1 MGRVMVIKLLH
12 LLIQLLIIL
21 VFIHALGSWFPQ
33 IRESK
38 FYSYIDRIVE
48 PMLRPIRN
56 ALPDLGGIDI
66 SPAILIFIL
75 ILIDRMLLR

>member
-1 MGRVMVIKLLH
+1 MVIKILH

-21 VFIHALGSWFPQ
+21 VIIHAIGSWFPQ
-33 IRESK
+33 MRESR
-38 FYSYIDRIVE
+38 FYMYIDRIVE

-56 ALPDLGGIDI
+56 LLPDLGGIDI

-75 ILIDRMLLR
+75 ILIDRVLLR

>member
-1 MGRVMVIKLLH
+1 MVIKLLH

-21 VFIHALGSWFPQ
+21 VFVHALGSWFPQ
-33 IRESK
+33 VRESK
-38 FYSYIDRIVE
+38 FYYYIDRIVE
-48 PMLRPIRN
+48 PMLRPLRN

-75 ILIDRMLLR
+75 IIIDRILLR

>member
-1 MGRVMVIKLLH
+1 MVIKVLH

-21 VFIHALGSWFPQ
+21 VIIHAIGSWFPQ
-33 IRESK
+33 MRESR
-38 FYSYIDRIVE
+38 FYMYIDRIVE

-56 ALPDLGGIDI
+56 ILPDLGGIDI

-75 ILIDRMLLR
+75 ILIDRVLLR

>member
-1 MGRVMVIKLLH
+1 MVIKVLH

-21 VFIHALGSWFPQ
+21 VIIHAIGSWFPQ
-33 IRESK
+33 MRESR
-38 FYSYIDRIVE
+38 FYMYIDRIVE

-56 ALPDLGGIDI
+56 ILPDLGGIDI

-75 ILIDRMLLR
+75 ILIDRALLR